1 MSSAPVRNFHLPL
14 PSDVYE
20 RLKDEAARESR
31 PATSVAREAIEE
43 WLLQRR
49 RLVVREEISAYAD
62 RMAGSR
68 EDLDPELEKAGVGHL
83 LGKRRR
89 R

>member
-20 RLKDEAARESR
+20 RLKEAAARESR

-43 WLLQRR
+43 WLRQRR
-49 RLVVREEISAYAD
+49 RLAVREEISSYAD
-62 RMAGSR
+62 AIAGSR
-68 EDLDPELEKAGVGHL
+68 EDLDPELENAGVEHL
-83 LGKRRR
+83 LGKRGRR
-89 R
+89 